1 LVGVDVSVL
10 RTVFSANFPVAHRHD
25 DGDLSGAM
33 H

>member
-1 LVGVDVSVL
+1 MRQNAAGSLH
-10 RTVFSANFPVAHRHD
+10 TIANFPVAHRHD